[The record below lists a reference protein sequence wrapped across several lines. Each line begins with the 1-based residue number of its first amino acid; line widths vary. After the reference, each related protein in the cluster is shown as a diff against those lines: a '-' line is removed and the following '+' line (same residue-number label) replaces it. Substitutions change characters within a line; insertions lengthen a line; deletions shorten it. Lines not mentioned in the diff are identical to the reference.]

1 MSKINKDHVGTSFDD
16 FLTENK
22 MLDEVATL
30 SNKHIIAMQIKAA
43 MEEKHISKTEM
54 AKRMHTSRSAVDR
67 LLNPNN
73 LNITIDTIDRA
84 CNALGMKLN
93 IYLI

>member
-30 SNKHIIAMQIKAA
+30 SNKHIIAMQI
-43 MEEKHISKTEM
+43 
-54 AKRMHTSRSAVDR
+54 
-67 LLNPNN
+67 
-73 LNITIDTIDRA
+73 
-84 CNALGMKLN
+84 
-93 IYLI
+93 